1 MSDLTDRM
9 RTCAAYILSR
19 KGEWSDE
26 LLTEDAVAL
35 LLEASNVLEKIPE
48 PLGTPM
54 EVIPPAVKAVQDMW
68 QAPKVVPDRTLGGDN
83 DEGYRTPVPRATWT
97 TNAAD
102 LPAVPTGGKPSYRP
116 PRVCPACDSRANKR
130 VFRDGHKVMLGC
142 PVCAHAWEYRP

>member
-35 LLEASNVLEKIPE
+35 LLEASNALEKIPE

-68 QAPKVVPDRTLGGDN
+68 QAPRPEASLPPIDRT
-83 DEGYRTPVPRATWT
+83 PRAVWT

-102 LPAVPTGGKPSYRP
+102 LPPVPTGGKPSYRP